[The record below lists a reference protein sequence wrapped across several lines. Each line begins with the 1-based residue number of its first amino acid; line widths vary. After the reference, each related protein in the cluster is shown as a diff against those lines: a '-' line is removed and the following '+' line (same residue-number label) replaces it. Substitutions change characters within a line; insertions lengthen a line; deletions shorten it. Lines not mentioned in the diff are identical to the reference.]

1 MTAGMQTDQ
10 LIVMA
15 VALGAGGLVK
25 GATGMGLPLV
35 AVPIL
40 ASFLGVQHAV
50 AVMTVPIVATNAWQV
65 WRFRAERRG
74 ADFLPGL
81 LAGGVV
87 GVVIGTWLIVSAP
100 EKLLAQTMA
109 AVLFT
114 YVALRLVHPHLALPR
129 QAGRRLG
136 VPVGIGA
143 GALQGATGV
152 GSPLGVTY
160 IHAMRLPRGAHV
172 FAVSA
177 MFLQFGVVQIPALAV
192 AGVLT
197 WPILLQGALAMLP
210 ALAAL
215 PVGGWLAGWLP
226 PRAFDIVILVLLV
239 LVAVQLLATSLG
251 G

>member
-1 MTAGMQTDQ
+1 MQADQ

-50 AVMTVPIVATNAWQV
+50 ALMTIPIVATNAWQV
-65 WRFRAERRG
+65 WRFRDDRRG

-100 EKLLAQTMA
+100 ERLLALVMA
-109 AVLFT
+109 AVLLA
-114 YVALRLVHPHLALPR
+114 YVVLRLARPHLALPR
-129 QAGRRLG
+129 ERGRHLG
-136 VPVGIGA
+136 VPVGISA
-143 GALQGATGV
+143 GALQGATGI
-152 GSPLGVTY
+152 GSPLGVTF
-160 IHAMRLPRGAHV
+160 IHAMRLPRRAHV

-215 PVGGWLAGWLP
+215 PVGAWLAARLP
-226 PRAFDIVILVLLV
+226 PRAFDVIILALLV
-239 LVAVQLLATSLG
+239 LVAVQLLAKSLA
-251 G
+251 